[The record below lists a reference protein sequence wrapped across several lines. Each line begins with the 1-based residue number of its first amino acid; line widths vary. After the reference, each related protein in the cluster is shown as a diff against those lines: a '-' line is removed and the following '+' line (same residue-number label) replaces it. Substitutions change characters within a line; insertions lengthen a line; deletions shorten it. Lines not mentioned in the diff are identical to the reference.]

1 MAYPLTQKQG
11 MAWAL
16 LQDGLSPIQIAK
28 RLRTS
33 RQYVHQTLR
42 TAEAKISKSLLE
54 MGRLNGL
61 EIRAVRPEKG
71 ILLGYHPLLKRNV
84 VVTYTTRNG
93 MRVWYWYDNPHEVRD
108 EKLLREAREY
118 LLSEAA
124 ERGLRLSPEQRALH
138 PAKLAQVVFSALLPE
153 VRP

>member
-1 MAYPLTQKQG
+1 MAYPLTPKQS

-42 TAEAKISKSLLE
+42 TAEEKISKSLRE
-54 MGRLNGL
+54 AVRLNGL
-61 EIRAVRPEKG
+61 EIRVVRPEKG
-71 ILLGYHPLLKRNV
+71 ILLGYHPVLMRNV

-93 MRVWYWYDNPHEVRD
+93 MRVWYWYDNPHDVRD

-118 LLSEAA
+118 LLNEAA
-124 ERGLRLSPEQRALH
+124 ERGLHLSAEQRALH